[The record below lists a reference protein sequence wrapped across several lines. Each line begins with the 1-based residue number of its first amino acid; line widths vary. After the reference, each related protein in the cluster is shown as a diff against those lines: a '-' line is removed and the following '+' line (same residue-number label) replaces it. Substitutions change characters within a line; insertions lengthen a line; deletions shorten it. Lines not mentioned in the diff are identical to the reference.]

1 MLNSAINHQLV
12 ADRIGDIQAEISSK
26 SNNPVKIVAVTKG
39 FGVQA
44 VIAANNAGID
54 DIGENYAQ
62 EMVAKKEM
70 IANENPDAA
79 LRWHFIGNLQ
89 RNKVKK
95 IFSHVFLWQS
105 VDSLALGEEIVK
117 RCEEPQLLIQVN
129 MTGVSNQ
136 GGLPPSEAPQF
147 VERLQEMDINI
158 LGLMTIGDHRDRE
171 ATLKH
176 FQNLKTMANTL
187 DLPECSMGMSNDYD
201 LALEAGATILRLGT
215 AIFGN
220 REED

>member
-1 MLNSAINHQLV
+1 LINVINHQLV
-12 ADRIGDIQAEISSK
+12 ADRVGELQAEILSK
-26 SNNPVKIVAVTKG
+26 SDNPVRIVAVTKG

-44 VIAANNAGID
+44 VIAANRAGVD

-70 IANENPDAA
+70 LANVNPDSKP
-79 LRWHFIGNLQ
+79 RWHFIGNLQ

-95 IFSHVFLWQS
+95 ISSHVFLWQS
-105 VDSLALGEEIVK
+105 VNSIPLGEEIIK
-117 RCEEPQLLIQVN
+117 RCKEPQLLIQVN
-129 MTGVSNQ
+129 MTGAKNQ
-136 GGLPPSEAPQF
+136 GGLPPSEAPAF
-147 VERLQEMDINI
+147 VERLRGIDVNI
-158 LGLMTIGDHRDRE
+158 LGLMTIGDHGDRE

-176 FQNLKTMANTL
+176 FQNLRTMANSL

-201 LALEAGATILRLGT
+201 LAIEAGATILRLGT

-220 REED
+220 RDED